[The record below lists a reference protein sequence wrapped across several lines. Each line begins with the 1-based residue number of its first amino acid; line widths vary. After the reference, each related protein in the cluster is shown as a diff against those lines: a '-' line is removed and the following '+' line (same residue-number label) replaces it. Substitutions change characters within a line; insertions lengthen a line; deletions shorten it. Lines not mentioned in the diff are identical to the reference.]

1 MRLTQNADIFGASL
15 SSTKNPLVLS
25 LVDWSR
31 MLRGVAMAF
40 WGKGSKFQKDDSEQ
54 EQTGPDELVSMMAH
68 NYIDD
73 IDNGLDPDFHAAV
86 FLATALV
93 LSNVREIVSPVT
105 WMNRILSIPAPSDNA
120 VEVAKVEA
128 EKINSLLLEKGV
140 ISERVFRNIRELTA
154 GHIERF
160 RAILES
166 NDDMQMF
173 GRAEKAQYT
182 STLRMRDAMMAST
195 FFQKLDSE
203 VTDDDEGTYEG
214 EQFEVMCTH
223 ENLELPLTVSFTI
236 NVSSLRFMRLLWKEF
251 EVCGDYAE
259 DFNRAYLLGPGWT
272 AHILGLPSCCLN
284 IFELGVSELHQA
296 LGGEILVAP
305 K

>member
-1 MRLTQNADIFGASL
+1 
-15 SSTKNPLVLS
+15 
-25 LVDWSR
+25 
-31 MLRGVAMAF
+31 MAF
-40 WGKGSKFQKDDSEQ
+40 WGTGSKIQEDDSEQ
-54 EQTGPDELVSMMAH
+54 EQTDPDELISLMAH

-73 IDNGLDPDFHAAV
+73 IDRGLDPNFHAAV

-93 LSNVREIVSPVT
+93 LSSVREIVSPVIWT
-105 WMNRILSIPAPSDNA
+105 NRILSIPTPSENA
-120 VEVAKVEA
+120 VELAEVEA

-154 GHIERF
+154 GHLEMV
-160 RAILES
+160 RAGLES

-182 STLRMRDAMMAST
+182 STLRMRDAMESST

-203 VTDDDEGTYEG
+203 VTYDDEGTYDG

-223 ENLELPLTVSFTI
+223 ENLELPLTVLFTL
-236 NVSSLRFMRLLWKEF
+236 NVSSLRFMRLFWKEWG
-251 EVCGDYAE
+251 VCGDYAE
-259 DFNRAYLLGPGWT
+259 DLNRANLLGPGWT
-272 AHILGLPSCCLN
+272 AHILGLPSCCLD